1 MEYIADTV
9 TVIRHLSDS
18 GEIGKH
24 AKQILEDTDKGKSI
38 IYISAITLAEVLYLS
53 EKNRIKIDLQDIKKK
68 IIGSNNYRIID
79 LTFDIVEEAKSVKL
93 NELHDR
99 LIVAT
104 AKHFNLPILTSD
116 KIITD
121 SKIVKVI
128 WK

>member
-1 MEYIADTV
+1 M
-9 TVIRHLSDS
+9 
-18 GEIGKH
+18 
-24 AKQILEDTDKGKSI
+24 